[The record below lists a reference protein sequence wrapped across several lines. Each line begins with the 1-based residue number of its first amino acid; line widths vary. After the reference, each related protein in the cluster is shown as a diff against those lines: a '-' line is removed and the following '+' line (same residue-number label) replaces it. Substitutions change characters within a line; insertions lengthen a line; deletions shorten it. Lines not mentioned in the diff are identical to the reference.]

1 MNESLGLSPGNFTEA
16 YGEKLNKSVKR
27 KRDYQGTRTFKKRRL
42 FLKEQ
47 RRGSQASQE
56 VREGDTYLSC
66 VDLGEAQPDVETI
79 PPPGFAPQ
87 YSVVGIPD
95 DHVAVYFDLETTGLG

>member
-27 KRDYQGTRTFKKRRL
+27 KRDYQGTRTFKRRRL

-47 RRGSQASQE
+47 RRGSRASQE

-66 VDLGEAQPDVETI
+66 VDLREALPDVETI
-79 PPPGFAPQ
+79 PPPVSAPQ
-87 YSVVGIPD
+87 YSMVGIPD
-95 DHVAVYFDLETTGLG
+95 DHVTVYFDLETTGLG